1 MAYIFEYIRTIV
13 GKDYFTRKLHDN
25 EAGIF
30 YDLGS
35 GTGKAVIAM
44 ALFCP
49 LKKLVG
55 IEALKGLWDLS
66 MRSRFAYYKHI
77 SDKFMKFND
86 IFSIERTNEI
96 DFYNGDFLRQR
107 WTDAAIVFANSTCF
121 SSALMDKIGIKAM
134 FECKVEC
141 ILITISKKLQN
152 LNEDWE
158 CFPEFNRVMS
168 WGLGTVFIYIRRK
181 ITINKGEH
189 KLVDY

>member
-1 MAYIFEYIRTIV
+1 MAYIFEYIRTIA
-13 GKDYFTRKLHDN
+13 GKDYFNRKLHDN

-44 ALFCP
+44 ALYCK

-158 CFPEFNRVMS
+158 CFPEFKRVMS

>member
-141 ILITISKKLQN
+141 ILITISKKLQH

-158 CFPEFNRVMS
+158 CFPEFKRVMS